1 MYYVRSGIDYPS
13 KCLQNINVDRLK
25 LITKTFKISRVVV
38 YIMVHKVK

>member
-13 KCLQNINVDRLK
+13 KFLQNINVDGLK
-25 LITKTFKISRVVV
+25 LITKTFKTPHVVV